1 MKDIPD
7 TLRQVADGL
16 KMSMQSL
23 FYRSKYTR
31 VFFFIL
37 VVAFLASCSST
48 KVVQSWANPDLS
60 PPKRVM
66 IFGVTKEEGL
76 RRSYEDQLSQALT
89 AEGLSA
95 MPSYKVLPSE
105 GEVEKEKLTEA
116 VRKADVDGVFITR
129 LVRVAK
135 RLDTVPMP
143 APVWGPPFG
152 PWGGYYPYWP
162 SYYYDSYRVVEREFA
177 FIESNLYK
185 ADTSTLLMSI
195 MTRTEDPSYSDSK
208 VQEVVR
214 LIVKEFRKK
223 GLLQK

>member
-1 MKDIPD
+1 M
-7 TLRQVADGL
+7 ADAL
-16 KMSMQSL
+16 KITMHSL
-23 FYRSKYTR
+23 SYRSEYTR
-31 VFFFIL
+31 AFFFIF
-37 VVAFLASCSST
+37 VVAFLTSCSST
-48 KVVQSWANPDLS
+48 KVVQSWANPELL

-89 AEGLSA
+89 SEGLMA
-95 MPSYKVLPSE
+95 VPSYKVLPSE
-105 GEVEKEKLTEA
+105 GEVEKDKLTEA

-135 RLDTVPMP
+135 RLDTVPVP

-195 MTRTEDPSYSDSK
+195 MTRTEDPSYSDRK
-208 VQEVVR
+208 VQEVVH
-214 LIVKEFRKK
+214 LIVKEFRNK
-223 GLLQK
+223 GLLHK